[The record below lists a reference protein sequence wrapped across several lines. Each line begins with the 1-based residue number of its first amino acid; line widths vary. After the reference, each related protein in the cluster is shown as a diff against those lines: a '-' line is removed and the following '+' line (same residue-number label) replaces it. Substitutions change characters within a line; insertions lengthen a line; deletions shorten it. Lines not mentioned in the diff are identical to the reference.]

1 MDAGDLI
8 VIGPIDSSGAP
19 TVFLHR
25 FCKRARRSA
34 KRTKRML
41 WRLLALL
48 ALPHLRVLEKYA
60 TIHLTKERQTRGD
73 GTRETSS
80 TIRITQVRSVLIEIR
95 SWVARTLSGTK
106 GLHPA

>member
-34 KRTKRML
+34 KRTNISPTRCAGGVFSPNTRTSRVPKVPKGCSGGFWHFWHLITLGFSKNTRPSL
-41 WRLLALL
+41 NIGERRLLKDE
-48 ALPHLRVLEKYA
+48 PQ
-60 TIHLTKERQTRGD
+60 ER
-73 GTRETSS
+73 
-80 TIRITQVRSVLIEIR
+80 
-95 SWVARTLSGTK
+95 
-106 GLHPA
+106 